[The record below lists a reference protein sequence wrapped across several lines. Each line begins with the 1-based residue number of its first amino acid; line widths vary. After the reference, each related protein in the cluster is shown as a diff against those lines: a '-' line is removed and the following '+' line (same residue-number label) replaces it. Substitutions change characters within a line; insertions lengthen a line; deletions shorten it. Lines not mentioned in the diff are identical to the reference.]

1 MDRYFCCDNGWE
13 VLIRPFISLM
23 GMRSG
28 DRGSSEDAQLR
39 GSEQFECYYDSLLF
53 MVEHISS
60 LGYKKYSIVLKDSVS
75 AYRHLFSHIIV
86 SNMFN
91 SSITA
96 FQSLVLNETKLYTTY
111 FFHNKKTQ
119 IQLLFELVLWLVKL
133 LTTKKLLN
141 N

>member
-13 VLIRPFISLM
+13 VLIRPFISLL

-28 DRGSSEDAQLR
+28 DRGSSEDAQWR
-39 GSEQFECYYDSLLF
+39 GSEQFEGCYDSLLF
-53 MVEHISS
+53 MVERISS
-60 LGYKKYSIVLKDSVS
+60 LGYEKYSIVLKDSVS

-91 SSITA
+91 SCSITA

-111 FFHNKKTQ
+111 FFYNKKTQ
-119 IQLLFELVLWLVKL
+119 IQLIFELVLWLFKL
-133 LTTKKLLN
+133 LTKK
-141 N
+141 